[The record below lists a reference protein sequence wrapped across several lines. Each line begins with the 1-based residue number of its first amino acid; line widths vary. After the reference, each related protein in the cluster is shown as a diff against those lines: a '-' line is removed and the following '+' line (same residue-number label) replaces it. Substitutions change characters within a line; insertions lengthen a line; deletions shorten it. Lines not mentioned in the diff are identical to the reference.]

1 VPFELPRSLSPSKVT
16 SFRDCALA
24 FRFTAIEH
32 LPEAPTIWTVKGT
45 LVHRALERLFWHHAR
60 GDRTPAS
67 AAAELGHAW
76 HELQA
81 DPEYTA
87 LSLSPDAA
95 DALRSEAETLVR
107 NEFELED
114 PNEINPVGIELTLE
128 ARVGDMRLRGII
140 DRLDLTSD
148 GELVVIDYK
157 TGRAPAPAYERS
169 KLIGVHIYALLCEE
183 VLGRRPVQVKL
194 LHLKEPTTIVAEPSE
209 QALRGHRQ
217 KAARRLVRHRA
228 GLPRRGLP
236 TPHLP
241 AVQLLPLPGVLP
253 RLRWRPLP
261 GGPGPRRRLHARCSM
276 TVREAGDADG
286 PPGVTPG
293 LAKVVGAVDDRVDT
307 WFEPLRG
314 KPGFDGAAKVITG
327 LGDRGLMWAATT
339 AWRARRPGP
348 SRARA
353 VRALAVAGVE
363 SSLVNAG
370 LKAVIGRSRP
380 DRSAYA

>member
-1 VPFELPRSLSPSKVT
+1 MPFELPRSLSPSKVT

-32 LPEAPTIWTVKGT
+32 LPEAPTIWTVRGT

-217 KAARRLVRHRA
+217 KAVAVWSAIERACRDEDFRPRTSPLCNYCRFREFCPAYGGDPSQAALVLGGA
-228 GLPRRGLP
+228 GM
-236 TPHLP
+236 
-241 AVQLLPLPGVLP
+241 PG
-253 RLRWRPLP
+253 
-261 GGPGPRRRLHARCSM
+261 AS
-276 TVREAGDADG
+276 
-286 PPGVTPG
+286 
-293 LAKVVGAVDDRVDT
+293 
-307 WFEPLRG
+307 
-314 KPGFDGAAKVITG
+314 
-327 LGDRGLMWAATT
+327 
-339 AWRARRPGP
+339 
-348 SRARA
+348 
-353 VRALAVAGVE
+353 
-363 SSLVNAG
+363 
-370 LKAVIGRSRP
+370 
-380 DRSAYA
+380 